1 MRAVPGSPAEE
12 RGCEEPVPAWLF
24 CSVLSPSLWVLSQ
37 CEGRA
42 ESSAGT
48 PSAFLAPAVPVL
60 CAQPRGDVSVH
71 TWWRRG
77 ATCELYPQTTVVLR

>member
-1 MRAVPGSPAEE
+1 MRAVPGSLAEE
-12 RGCEEPVPAWLF
+12 RGCEEPVPAWLL

-48 PSAFLAPAVPVL
+48 PSAFPDLAVPVL
-60 CAQPRGDVSVH
+60 CAEPRLGLWGCLRAHVEEE
-71 TWWRRG
+71 RG
-77 ATCELYPQTTVVLR
+77 HP